1 MIMEEDEVKSGAEI
15 TFATHNYT
23 CEHTCSIWDQ
33 FEKYNSSMGMLRGI
47 WMQENPLIWMQ
58 ENPIKIRGVYK
69 GVYSHK

>member
-1 MIMEEDEVKSGAEI
+1 MIMEEDEGKSRAEI
-15 TFATHNYT
+15 TFVTHNYT

-47 WMQENPLIWMQ
+47 WMQENP
-58 ENPIKIRGVYK
+58 IKIRGVYK